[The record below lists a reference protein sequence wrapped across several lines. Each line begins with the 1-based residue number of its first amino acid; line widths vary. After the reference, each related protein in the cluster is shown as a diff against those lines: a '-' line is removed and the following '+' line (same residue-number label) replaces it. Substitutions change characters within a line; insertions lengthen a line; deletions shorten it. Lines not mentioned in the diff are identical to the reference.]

1 MVIHTLYVCHKVLE
15 GLICGAGQGKGEMAN
30 LEGGQHL
37 TTGKAVRRLEAGL
50 LCMDEPLAPGQ
61 VCMAVIC

>member
-1 MVIHTLYVCHKVLE
+1 MVIHTLCDCHEVPE
-15 GLICGAGQGKGEMAN
+15 GLICGVGQGEGEVAD

-37 TTGKAVRRLEAGL
+37 TTGEAVRRLEEGL
-50 LCMDEPLAPGQ
+50 WCMDEPLAPGQ